1 MCTARL
7 SFWLDV
13 RLIGGNYTNS
23 LSAYFW
29 PIRLTS
35 KGRKCLIAE
44 MTQPT
49 PDQIEQ
55 LAVAF
60 ERFTR
65 RFKVTE
71 AAAAMQN
78 SLNALDIQALIFI
91 DEHPACNLGDVA
103 RHLQVALTTMSSSV
117 DRLVRREII
126 ERQRPETNR
135 RSVALSLTDKGH
147 QVVAGYIDGYRASC
161 KAMLEALDP
170 ADQENFLR
178 LTQQIA
184 KYDI

>member
-1 MCTARL
+1 
-7 SFWLDV
+7 
-13 RLIGGNYTNS
+13 
-23 LSAYFW
+23 
-29 PIRLTS
+29 
-35 KGRKCLIAE
+35 

-147 QVVAGYIDGYRASC
+147 QAVAGYIDGYRASC

>member
-1 MCTARL
+1 
-7 SFWLDV
+7 
-13 RLIGGNYTNS
+13 
-23 LSAYFW
+23 
-29 PIRLTS
+29 
-35 KGRKCLIAE
+35 

-55 LAVAF
+55 LAIAF

-78 SLNALDIQALIFI
+78 ALNALDIQALLFI
-91 DEHPACNLGDVA
+91 NEHPACNLGDVA
-103 RHLQVALTTMSSSV
+103 RQLQVALTTMSSSA
-117 DRLVRREII
+117 DRLVRRDMI

-135 RSVALSLTDKGH
+135 RSVSLSITEKG
-147 QVVAGYIDGYRASC
+147 QQAVAGYIEGYRASC

-170 ADQENFLR
+170 ADQAEFLR

-184 KYDI
+184 KYDS